1 MTNVCYSLTGVSMAM
16 QGSSDKVRKVASARY
31 VEPRRQ
37 AGDSRFSIAVSD
49 ISKDLA
55 REHFPPNH
63 TPQICSALRS
73 KKLLKAEGL
82 ELERVDGPPSGQ
94 STTVVFH
101 YRFVEPPTA
110 TQGAGSNAGPGPLE
124 RLRGVMKGAFDEDG
138 GGEAFLRSLR
148 YDSERDGSGHSG

>member
-1 MTNVCYSLTGVSMAM
+1 MTM
-16 QGSSDKVRKVASARY
+16 QGSSDKVRQVASLRY
-31 VEPRRQ
+31 VQPRRR
-37 AGDSRFSIAVSD
+37 AGASRFSIAVSD

-55 REHFPPNH
+55 REQFPPNH

-101 YRFVEPPTA
+101 YRFVEPA
-110 TQGAGSNAGPGPLE
+110 SDTQEARRISGPASLE
-124 RLRGVMKGAFDEDG
+124 RLRGIMKGAFDEDG

-148 YDSERDGSGHSG
+148 YDSERDGSEHSG

>member
-1 MTNVCYSLTGVSMAM
+1 MPSG
-16 QGSSDKVRKVASARY
+16 QGLSDRIRSVASLRY
-31 VEPRRQ
+31 VQPRR
-37 AGDSRFSIAVSD
+37 AVGASTFSIAVSD

-55 REHFPPNH
+55 REQFPPNH
-63 TPQICSALRS
+63 TPQVCSALRS

-101 YRFVEPPTA
+101 YRFVQPPSDSQTA
-110 TQGAGSNAGPGPLE
+110 VSSVGPAALE
-124 RLRGVMKGAFDEDG
+124 RLRGIMKGAFDEDG

-148 YDSERDGSGHSG
+148 YDSERDGSEHSG